1 MVTSQ
6 PNASSPAEPISSF
19 AARTPARIRAC
30 GNRAFEYASPF
41 SNHLQSS
48 DRLEQYEFSSRFASA
63 SEALRAARSPGNE
76 SRYSCNPSNAKAQAR
91 GLLNSTAAG
100 TASSNIRPAAPRN
113 PAFVD
118 LPRTVPNPQ
127 MARP

>member
-6 PNASSPAEPISSF
+6 SNASSPAETMSSF

-48 DRLEQYEFSSRFASA
+48 ERLEPDEFNSRFASA

-76 SRYSCNPSNAKAQAR
+76 SRFSCNPSNAKAQAR

-100 TASSNIRPAAPRN
+100 TANLNIRPAAPRN
-113 PAFVD
+113 PALFD
-118 LPRTVPNPQ
+118 LPQAVPKPHR
-127 MARP
+127 AP